1 MSDIFDTLA
10 ATAASQGPQAMLDAL
25 ADSLRNRHRWHALF
39 DLRLLQARMGLGL
52 PPTGDVGTLD
62 EATRDKL
69 DQASLAACRE
79 VGFPLLDEG
88 HVAAGWMYL
97 RAAAEPAE
105 VSRRLAALACTLP
118 EDDEAATALLQE
130 IVHVALWEGVDPAL
144 GIRLVID
151 SQGTCNSITAY
162 EQVVARLPA
171 ARQQAAAAVLV
182 DHLHHEVFTALA
194 ADLARRGLASA
205 DRIAA
210 APSIVALLEAAGGLR
225 DDPSFHVDVSHLQS
239 VLRFA
244 RTCTERPVLEK
255 AWELAVYA
263 CRLPEEVTYPG
274 DPPFE
279 HVGEAS
285 RLFFAAILGRDIEEA
300 LAFFHRAAAP
310 EHVQQGDT
318 LPADTLTYLLWRLDR
333 PAEAV
338 HVALARP
345 SDSGMPSMFQAAGM
359 LPSLVEV
366 AIKGD
371 AVDALRDACRKR
383 GDEITFAA
391 SYLTLN

>member
-25 ADSLRNRHRWHALF
+25 ADSLRDRHRWHALF
-39 DLRLLQARMGLGL
+39 DLRLLQARVGLGL

-105 VSRRLAALACTLP
+105 VSRRLAALTRTLP

-194 ADLARRGLASA
+194 ADLERRGLASA

-210 APSIVALLEAAGGLR
+210 APSIVAQLEAAGGLR

-244 RTCTERPVLEK
+244 RTCTEQPVLEK

-285 RLFFAAILGRDIEEA
+285 RLFFAALLGRDIEEA

-391 SYLTLN
+391 SYLTVN